1 MRDTLYIDL
10 ETVPGPEETRDEIE
24 VTHPGNI
31 KKQETIDNW
40 YAEKAPALID
50 EKYRKQSFNG
60 GEGNICHI
68 SWAVGDEPVAGLSLG
83 PNRSDEKNML
93 VEAMLQIHIGLQGKL
108 ASPIVCGHNV
118 VGFDIRFL
126 AHRLLVNDIR
136 VPHWLLVALKAKP
149 WDDTVAD
156 TMLIWAGARS
166 TVSMANMSKYLG
178 LEGKT
183 EGMDGSKVY
192 DAWLAGKHKEIGE
205 YCDDD
210 VALVRK
216 IHLKLK
222 EGGLC

>member
-10 ETVPGPEETRDEIE
+10 ETIPGPEETRDEIE

-68 SWAVGDEPVAGLSLG
+68 SWAVNGGPVMGVSLG
-83 PNRSDEKNML
+83 PKRSDEKITL
-93 VEAMLQIHIGLQGKL
+93 EWAMNDIGTDLAGGL
-108 ASPIVCGHNV
+108 ASPTVCGHNV

-126 AHRLLVNDIR
+126 AHRLIVNDIR

-156 TMLIWAGARS
+156 TMLIWAGARGS
-166 TVSMANMSKYLG
+166 VSMANLSKYLG

-192 DAWLAGKHKEIGE
+192 DAWLDGKHKEIGE
-205 YCDDD
+205 YCEDD

-222 EGGLC
+222 AGGLC